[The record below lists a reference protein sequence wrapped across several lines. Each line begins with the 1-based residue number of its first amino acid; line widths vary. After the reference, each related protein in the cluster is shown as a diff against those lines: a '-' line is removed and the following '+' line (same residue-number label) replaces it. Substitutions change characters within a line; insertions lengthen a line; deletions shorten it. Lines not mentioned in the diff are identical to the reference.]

1 MSGNALWMKLKKK
14 GNHDKNS
21 WIQVREIIAQE
32 KLGYLHSI
40 VRPAR
45 LLDGHYNPG
54 AI

>member
-1 MSGNALWMKLKKK
+1 MMSSNALWMKLKKK
-14 GNHDKNS
+14 IMCKNS

-54 AI
+54 TI